1 MARGTWFNRL
11 GDGGSWRPE
20 FADVREDRVVL
31 YGGLSKD
38 LAEYQYRI
46 RATNAGTFTVS
57 PTYVESMYDRSL
69 RARSV
74 SSRVTVKR
82 PDEP

>member
-1 MARGTWFNRL
+1 
-11 GDGGSWRPE
+11 
-20 FADVREDRVVL
+20 VREDRVVL

-38 LAEYQYRI
+38 LAEYRYRI
-46 RATNAGTFTVS
+46 RATNAGTFAVPPS
-57 PTYVESMYDRSL
+57 FAESMYDRAL
-69 RARSV
+69 RGRAA